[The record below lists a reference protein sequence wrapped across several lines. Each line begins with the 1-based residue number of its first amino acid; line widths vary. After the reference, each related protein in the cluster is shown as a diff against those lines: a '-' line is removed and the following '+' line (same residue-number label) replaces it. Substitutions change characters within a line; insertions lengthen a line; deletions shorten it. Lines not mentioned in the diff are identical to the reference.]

1 MIQGEGSFFGINR
14 NRLSCLEVLMP
25 VKYSSPRDPSI
36 FNNLVWEI
44 VRQIPEGRVTTYG
57 QIAAMIPPPGEM
69 DPRSYLAF
77 GARWVGG
84 AMAACPEGVPWQRVI
99 NAQGKISLGRGDAK
113 LVQRGLL
120 EAEGVQFDERERVN
134 LVRFGWAGPP
144 ESWLRERGL
153 LPPPGFSKP
162 SQVEMDL

>member
-1 MIQGEGSFFGINR
+1 
-14 NRLSCLEVLMP
+14 MP
-25 VKYSSPRDPSI
+25 VNYSSPRDPSA
-36 FNNLVWEI
+36 FNAQVWEI
-44 VRQIPEGRVTTYG
+44 VRQIPAGRVTTYG

-69 DPRSYLAF
+69 DLRSYLAF

-84 AMAACPEGVPWQRVI
+84 AMAACPDGVPWQRVI
-99 NAQGKISLGRGDAK
+99 NSQGKISLGRGEGR
-113 LVQRGLL
+113 LVQRSLL

-134 LVRFGWAGPP
+134 LKRYGWDGPS
-144 ESWLRERGL
+144 EEWLRGRGL